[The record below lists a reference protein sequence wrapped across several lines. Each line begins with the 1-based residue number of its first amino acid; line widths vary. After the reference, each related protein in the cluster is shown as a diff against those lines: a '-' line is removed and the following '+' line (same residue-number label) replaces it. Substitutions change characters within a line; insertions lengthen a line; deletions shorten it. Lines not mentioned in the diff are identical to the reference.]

1 MALTHRFLKKKLRPW
16 GWEALV
22 EVLDGTKVL
31 EGLTPTFD
39 HEPTNEEVDS
49 AMVEIKNRIQARL
62 DYEAV
67 RSRVFDDLGLE
78 VKEVLFWLIRKIR
91 ENPNAT
97 YAQAETVWNATWADS
112 LFTFA
117 KLTAHVQRLAG
128 GVTWNQ
134 FKTYV
139 INRKFEG
146 VD

>member
-1 MALTHRFLKKKLRPW
+1 MALTHRILKKILRPW
-16 GWEALV
+16 GWEARV
-22 EVLDGTKVL
+22 EVLNGTVVL

-39 HEPTNEEVDS
+39 HDPTTAEIDS
-49 AMVEIKNRIQARL
+49 AMVEIKDRMQARL
-62 DYEAV
+62 DYRAVQSEIFDNMGPEIKEAV
-67 RSRVFDDLGLE
+67 
-78 VKEVLFWLIRKIR
+78 FWLIRKIR

-117 KLTAHVQRLAG
+117 KLTAHVQGLAG
-128 GVTWNQ
+128 GITWNQ

-139 INRKFEG
+139 IGKKFEG